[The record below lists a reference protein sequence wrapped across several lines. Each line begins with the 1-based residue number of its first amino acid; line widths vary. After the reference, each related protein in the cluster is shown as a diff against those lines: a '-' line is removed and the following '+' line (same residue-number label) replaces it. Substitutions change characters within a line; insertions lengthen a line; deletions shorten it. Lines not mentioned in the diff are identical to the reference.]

1 MEQYKIVIDTLGSD
15 KGPEA
20 IILGAS
26 LALKEHPDLFITLI
40 GPESLINEKIK
51 GLLSAVG
58 LKVPNTLNIL
68 KQSFHL
74 LFLFFHKARPY

>member
-26 LALKEHPDLFITLI
+26 LALKEFPNLNITLV
-40 GPESLINEKIK
+40 GPEPLINEKIK
-51 GLLSAVG
+51 ELEIDASR
-58 LKVPNTLNIL
+58 LKIVNASETITN
-68 KQSFHL
+68 
-74 LFLFFHKARPY
+74 